1 MKIEIRKPVYFVP
14 SACSKSELF
23 ISRNDFLD
31 SYTKEHDFYYEEF
44 VSVLEMYCS
53 SYGFKPQMNEETA
66 EEIYKILSANKK
78 TIEGIYC
85 GICLEDGRESL
96 YLAYAAYG
104 TPGKRIDTVKIT
116 EPIEEPVFEVEE

>member
-14 SACSKSELF
+14 SACSKAELF
-23 ISRNDFLD
+23 ISRNDYLE
-31 SYTKEHDFYYEEF
+31 SYTREHDFYYEEF

-53 SYGFKPQMNEETA
+53 SYGFKPEMNEETA
-66 EEIYKILSANKK
+66 EEIYKVLSANKK

-85 GICLEDGRESL
+85 GICMADGKEDL

-104 TPGKRIDTVKIT
+104 TPGKRIETEKIA
-116 EPIEEPVFEVEE
+116 EPTEEPVFEVEE